1 VKAITFK
8 GGFIMT
14 CIVGIETPKGVMLA
28 ADSMGGEGTYWTA
41 MTSAEPKVFRL
52 GAYVLG
58 FTTSFRMGDLLRYH
72 AALPAPPA
80 RGPLHRHMVLKV
92 VPVLRSVLKDH
103 GFATTK
109 EGGEVGGDFLIG
121 VRGALF
127 HVQSNYAVQRATF
140 GYDAAGCGA
149 QSALGALSCA
159 KGEPRARLRAA
170 LVAAERHNMGVR
182 GPWSFATERP

>member
-1 VKAITFK
+1 
-8 GGFIMT
+8 MT
-14 CIVGIETPKGVMLA
+14 CIVGIETSRGVMLGG
-28 ADSMGGEGTYWTA
+28 DSMGGESIYWTA

-58 FTTSFRMGDLLRYH
+58 FTSSFRMGDLLRYH
-72 AALPAPPA
+72 ADLPEPPV
-80 RGPLHRHMVLKV
+80 RGSLHRHMVIDV

-109 EGGEVGGDFLIG
+109 EGAEVGGDFLIG

-159 KGEPRARLRAA
+159 RGTPRARLRAG
-170 LVAAERHNMGVR
+170 LVAAERHNLGVR
-182 GPWSFATERP
+182 GPWRFVEVRS